1 MGDYAIGLTEARN
14 TISALFTATVLGHR
28 PTLLERQ
35 GHAGVLI
42 GAGDLDQ
49 LLAGYYGFHP
59 EAFFE
64 PSAVSIWLPELE
76 LYGRGASYEAAE
88 QDLVEEVRDYIE
100 EYWAE
105 IERYRLAPNRAGH
118 LPYLLRAL
126 LADRD
131 GKLPGLLCGQPADAV
146 QAQRAPLAPA

>member
-14 TISALFTATVLGHR
+14 TISALFTSTVLGHR

-42 GAGDLDQ
+42 GAGDLDL
-49 LLAGYYGFHP
+49 LLAGYVFHP

-64 PSAVSIWLPELE
+64 PHAVSLWLPEVE
-76 LYGRGASYEAAE
+76 LYGRGASFEDAE
-88 QDLVEEVRDYIE
+88 KDLVEEVRDYIE

-126 LADRD
+126 LADRE
-131 GKLPGLLCGQPADAV
+131 GTLPGLLFGQPMDADP
-146 QAQRAPLAPA
+146 AQRGPVASA